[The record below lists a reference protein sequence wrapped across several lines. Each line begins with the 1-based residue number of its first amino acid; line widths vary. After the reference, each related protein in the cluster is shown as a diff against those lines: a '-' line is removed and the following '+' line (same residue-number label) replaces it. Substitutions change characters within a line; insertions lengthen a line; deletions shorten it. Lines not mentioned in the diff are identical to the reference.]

1 MFSKITR
8 RHLLSALFV
17 FSQVFFLDAQS
28 NWERDAAFGPGGVL
42 RIGGGREQERIGSM
56 AVLPDGKILAAGR
69 YGDDHSFIL
78 VRYLPNGQIDPTF
91 GQNGKTYVPVSPQPD
106 HAREII
112 VMADGR
118 FMLGVNIESFQGAGV
133 FGLMRFMPDGQ
144 PDNSFGINGL
154 VTSNASPDLDHHL
167 NSIARQPD
175 GKILVAGATNLDSGD
190 ESEQSVTLYRF
201 TTAGYPDNSFGF
213 GGMVRL
219 TYPGEKLEFNAVDF
233 LSDGRIVAAGSNA
246 DRIIVARFMNDGGID
261 STFGVD
267 GVKFLQYSAAGKTR
281 CEGVR
286 VLPDEKVLLGA
297 WCTEY
302 WLNNGAIAIRLQSNG
317 SLDPD
322 FHNNGMSFI
331 HCSYQLNATSMA
343 LQSDGKMVIV
353 AAGLDF
359 DPAPATA
366 VFRFRADGA
375 PDSSFAQYGA
385 WVSPIGQRES
395 ALYTVWPLAGGKILA
410 AGAATHHIDMD
421 FALLRLGND
430 GVPDAG
436 FGQGGLVCTDFG
448 WGHDRPA
455 FIRHRPE
462 DKVLL
467 ASNAQASAG
476 YVFVQEKCA
485 LDQFLS
491 DGSHDPGFGN
501 NGRDSFPGGNIK
513 SLIFQPDGKI
523 LVGTDAYWDGQN
535 KPAALFRRL
544 ATGGA
549 DSSFHHNGRVD
560 SLFSPH
566 NSTNL
571 IQIGVLTSGKIIVAG
586 SALRPGTSRDY
597 ILTCL
602 TPDGSRDSSF
612 GVNGFVLVDYG
623 NKLDEVFGMLV
634 RPDDRILLAGTSWN
648 AGAGEKDVVFLQF
661 FYEGTPDHNWGQNG
675 VVFADYQANVEERVT
690 AMTSS
695 PDGKLLVAAE
705 LQQSADDSQ
714 YDHLVARYLPDG
726 SPDPAFGSAG
736 KTLLPIAGP
745 HEALRDIR
753 QIQLLSA
760 GRFATTERY
769 FASQANTDSFA
780 VRLQRFNANG
790 VPDTGF
796 AAVDLIADSYGPQF
810 DHFTF
815 EFQPDAGVLRMAGS
829 NIFDADLNRDIH
841 FAQYRTSVSCLPLVV
856 ETAAGKRL
864 DGVDVSILPTKQL
877 PDCQPNLIKTQCD
890 DATLCLCGK
899 DSLIVVPYRN
909 DNPLNGVSTYDM
921 VLMSR
926 HILGIEA
933 LNSPFKIIAADV
945 NQSKS
950 VTTFDIVE
958 TRKLILGIY
967 QNLPNTSSWRF
978 VRQDY
983 VFPNPANP
991 FAHPFPER
999 DTLIVF
1005 DPASRSAFR
1014 ATKTGDVNESHFSAC
1029 DNFGS
1034 GAEARNACA
1043 FTGVFCPA
1051 EAGAVFSVPITLACD
1066 LDCAAWQAG
1075 LRFDPEILEL
1085 LAAEPLDMEGLTS
1098 EHFGLARAPEGEL
1111 RVLWFSEEGRSN
1123 TIPAGKKLFNLVF
1136 RAKKAVSG
1144 KNLLAADDTVLECRA
1159 FDANGTPQQLTFEE
1173 TAPCPQTAAGA
1184 WYVAPNPA
1192 TATVC
1197 LIPGAAAQAGEW
1209 LVWDPKGRL
1218 VARRNTTGQGTC
1230 LPEAATWPAGL
1241 YSWRFSGADGATET
1255 GKFLKQ

>member
-1 MFSKITR
+1 MFSKITL
-8 RHLLSALFV
+8 RHLVPVL
-17 FSQVFFLDAQS
+17 VFFAQGLFLHAQS
-28 NWERDAAFGPGGVL
+28 NWERDAAFGSGGL
-42 RIGGGREQERIGSM
+42 MRIGGGREQESIRSM
-56 AVLPDGKILAAGR
+56 AVLPDGKILTAGR
-69 YGDDHSFIL
+69 YGNDRSFIL
-78 VRYLPNGQIDPTF
+78 VRYQPNGQPDPVF
-91 GQNGKTYVPVSPQPD
+91 GQNGKIYVPVSTLPCYAP
-106 HAREII
+106 EII
-112 VMADGR
+112 VLADGR
-118 FMLGVNIESFQGAGV
+118 FILGANIESFQGTGV

-154 VTSNASPDLDHHL
+154 VTSGSNPGLNHHL

-175 GKILVAGATNLDSGD
+175 GKILVAGATNLDDGD

-201 TTAGYPDNSFGF
+201 TATGNPDNSFGTS
-213 GGMVRL
+213 GMVRL

-233 LSDGRIVAAGSNA
+233 LADGRIVAAGSNA
-246 DRIIVARFMNDGGID
+246 DRIIVARFMNNGVID
-261 STFGVD
+261 STFGTN

-286 VLPDEKVLLGA
+286 VLPNEKILLGA

-317 SLDPD
+317 SLDPS

-343 LQSDGKMVIV
+343 LQPDGKMVIA

-359 DPAPATA
+359 DPAPVTA

-385 WVSPIGQRES
+385 WVGPLGNRES
-395 ALYTVWPLAGGKILA
+395 ALYAVWPLSGGKILV

-455 FIRHRPE
+455 LMRHRP
-462 DKVLL
+462 DGKVLL
-467 ASNAQASAG
+467 AGNAQASAG
-476 YVFVQEKCA
+476 YNFMQEKCA
-485 LDQFLS
+485 LDQFLP
-491 DGSHDPGFGN
+491 DGSRDPGFGTD
-501 NGRDSFPGGNIK
+501 GRDSFPGGNVK
-513 SLIFQPDGKI
+513 SVIFQPDGKI
-523 LVGTDAYWDGQN
+523 LVGTDAYWDSQTR
-535 KPAALFRRL
+535 PAALFRRL

-571 IQIGVLTSGKIIVAG
+571 IQIGVLSTGKIVVAG

-602 TPDGSRDSSF
+602 TPDGARDSTF
-612 GVNGFVLVDYG
+612 GTDGFVLVDYG

-675 VVFADYQANVEERVT
+675 VIFADYQANVEERIT
-690 AMTSS
+690 AMTLA
-695 PDGKLLVAAE
+695 PAGKLVVAAE

-714 YDHLVARYLPDG
+714 YDHLVARYLADG
-726 SPDPAFGSAG
+726 APDPVFGSAG
-736 KTLLPIAGP
+736 KTLLPVTGLQ
-745 HEALRDIR
+745 EGQRDIR
-753 QIQLLSA
+753 QIHLLSA
-760 GRFATTERY
+760 GRFLTAERY
-769 FASQANTDSFA
+769 FSSQANSDSFA
-780 VRLQRFNANG
+780 VRLQRFSANG
-790 VPDTGF
+790 IPDTGT
-796 AAVDLIADSYGPQF
+796 AAIDIISDSYGPQF
-810 DHFTF
+810 DHFCF
-815 EFQPDAGVLRMAGS
+815 EFQPDDGTLWMAGS
-829 NIFDADLNRDIH
+829 NIFDANLNRDINLG
-841 FAQYRTSVSCLPLVV
+841 QYKNSVACLPLVV
-856 ETAAGKRL
+856 ETAGGKRL
-864 DGVDVSILPTKQL
+864 EAVDVSVLPTKQL
-877 PDCQPNLIKTQCD
+877 PDCQPNLIKTQCT

-899 DSLIVVPYRN
+899 DSLIIVPYRN

-933 LNSPFKIIAADV
+933 LNSPYKIIAADV

-967 QNLPNTSSWRF
+967 QNLPNTTSWRF

-983 VFPNPANP
+983 VFPSPANP
-991 FAHPFPER
+991 FTHNLPER

-1005 DPASRSAFR
+1005 DPAPRSAFR
-1014 ATKTGDVNESHFSAC
+1014 AIKTGDVNESHLAAC
-1029 DNFGS
+1029 DNLGS
-1034 GAEARNACA
+1034 GAEARGTNAFSA
-1043 FTGVFCPA
+1043 VFCPA
-1051 EAGAVFSVPITLACD
+1051 RSGAVFSIPVTFARD

-1075 LRFDPEILEL
+1075 LRFDPGALEL
-1085 LAAEPLDMEGLTS
+1085 LAAEPADMEGLTS
-1098 EHFGLARAPEGEL
+1098 GHFGLARAPEGEF
-1111 RVLWFSEEGRSN
+1111 RVLWFSEEGQSRV
-1123 TIPAGKKLFNLVF
+1123 IPAGKNLFTLTF
-1136 RAKKAVSG
+1136 RAKKDISGGAMLATDDAV
-1144 KNLLAADDTVLECRA
+1144 LDCRA
-1159 FDANGTPQQLTFEE
+1159 FGADGTPSRLTFE
-1173 TAPCPQTAAGA
+1173 TSAPCPETDAGA
-1184 WYVAPNPA
+1184 WRAVPNPA
-1192 TATVC
+1192 TSTVC
-1197 LIPGAAAQAGEW
+1197 FIAGSTMPNGEW
-1209 LVWDPKGRL
+1209 QVYDPAGRM
-1218 VARRNTTGQGTC
+1218 VARRTAEGHTTC
-1230 LPEAATWPAGL
+1230 FPEASTWPAGL
-1241 YSWRFSGADGATET
+1241 YGWRFSGSGGAIET